1 MKLQIIIL
9 LLDLNIFL
17 LILPKNP
24 QVTGKSYNLKGLL
37 VHYST
42 IDSFQN
48 MTNIDIVLKKLK
60 IILYNIFSL
69 FIYDDLKTF
78 LLDIDLFFYIIKM
91 LNIKLRKSF

>member
-42 IDSFQN
+42 IDIFQN

>member
-9 LLDLNIFL
+9 LLNLNIFL

-42 IDSFQN
+42 IDIFQN

>member
-24 QVTGKSYNLKGLL
+24 QVTWKSYNLKGLL

-42 IDSFQN
+42 IDIFQN

>member
-1 MKLQIIIL
+1 MKTSDNNSFIRFEYFSF
-9 LLDLNIFL
+9 D
-17 LILPKNP
+17 PSKNP

-42 IDSFQN
+42 IDIFQN

>member
-1 MKLQIIIL
+1 MKTSDNNSFIRFEYFSF
-9 LLDLNIFL
+9 D
-17 LILPKNP
+17 PSKNP
-24 QVTGKSYNLKGLL
+24 QVTGKSYNLKGL

>member
-1 MKLQIIIL
+1 M
-9 LLDLNIFL
+9 NIFL

-42 IDSFQN
+42 IDIFQN

>member
-24 QVTGKSYNLKGLL
+24 QVTGKSYYLKGLL

-48 MTNIDIVLKKLK
+48 MTNIDIILKKLK
-60 IILYNIFSL
+60 TILYNIFL
-69 FIYDDLKTF
+69 FY
-78 LLDIDLFFYIIKM
+78 LFMMI
-91 LNIKLRKSF
+91 

>member
-42 IDSFQN
+42 IDIFQN

-69 FIYDDLKTF
+69 FIYDGLKTF